1 VGADADESQRRGP
14 VAATC
19 RYPPAVPFDDHAE
32 EEGSSGY
39 SPPPH
44 PDDRLW
50 RHPSELRS
58 HPIVPIVAPAGPDL
72 VPTSP
77 APRHRRPW
85 GAIVAAGTTGAVLA
99 GAGVALFGVGER
111 VVEREVVERVALN
124 TVSPLV
130 DGVPAVSAR
139 QKVTPAV
146 VGIEGPGATGT
157 GTEVVGSGVVVRDDG
172 IVVTSAALSP
182 AGGELSVSLPDGR
195 TVAAAPVGS
204 DPVTGLSVLDLE
216 GVGYAASVL
225 ATGGALDEGESA
237 YAVSAGPAGRTTTA
251 GGVVGLTHRFVGPD
265 GGALDGVVVAGPAS
279 PESLGGA
286 LVDER
291 GVVIGVTT
299 AVDGGSWYVAPIDVA
314 RKVTDDLL
322 TDGRVEHCWLGVE
335 SSSDGT
341 EGALVESVMPGSPA
355 DLGGLE
361 VGDVV
366 TEVDDRSVRR
376 MPDLM
381 VVMRARSPGDRVDVT
396 VARPDGSSATLVLTL
411 DARPAG

>member
-1 VGADADESQRRGP
+1 
-14 VAATC
+14 
-19 RYPPAVPFDDHAE
+19 VPFDEYAE
-32 EEGSSGY
+32 EEGSPGY

-50 RHPSELRS
+50 RHPSELRA

-72 VPTSP
+72 VPTPP

-85 GAIVAAGTTGAVLA
+85 AAIVAAGTTGAVLA
-99 GAGVALFGVGER
+99 GAGVALLGVGER

-157 GTEVVGSGVVVRDDG
+157 GPEVVGSGVVVRDDG

-182 AGGELSVSLPDGR
+182 AGADLSVSLPDGR
-195 TVAAAPVGS
+195 TVAATLVGS
-204 DPVTGLSVLDLE
+204 DLVTGLSVIDLE

-225 ATGGALDEGESA
+225 AIDGALDEGESA
-237 YAVSAGPAGRTTTA
+237 FAVSAGPAGRTTTA
-251 GGVVGLTHRFVGPD
+251 DGVVGLTHRFVGPD

-341 EGALVESVMPGSPA
+341 EGALVESVMPDSPA
-355 DLGGLE
+355 ELGGLE

-366 TEVDDRSVRR
+366 TEVDDRPVRR

-381 VVMRARSPGDRVDVT
+381 LAMRARSPGDRVDVT